1 MFMPP
6 LLELFMLL
14 MFVLLMLPLLVLPA
28 LVFIGVAVLIGVGV
42 AVFMLL
48 EVFVVVFVLFAFSLA
63 QPIPKAAMASKVSRA
78 KVLRIEL
85 SPVTQ
90 RVRLLGSWAEV
101 SSRCP
106 LECFRFSSVHLFEPH
121 EVKSLQPRGVTENK
135 RTGQFNC
142 SQPLMPATK
151 KHRSAGKF

>member
-1 MFMPP
+1 
-6 LLELFMLL
+6 MLL
-14 MFVLLMLPLLVLPA
+14 MFVLLMLPLLA

-42 AVFMLL
+42 AVFMVL

-63 QPIPKAAMASKVSRA
+63 QPIPKAATASKVRRA

-121 EVKSLQPRGVTENK
+121 EVKSLQPRGVTESK
-135 RTGQFNC
+135 HTGQFNC
-142 SQPLMPATK
+142 SQPLMPALNY
-151 KHRSAGKF
+151 HLPAGKF